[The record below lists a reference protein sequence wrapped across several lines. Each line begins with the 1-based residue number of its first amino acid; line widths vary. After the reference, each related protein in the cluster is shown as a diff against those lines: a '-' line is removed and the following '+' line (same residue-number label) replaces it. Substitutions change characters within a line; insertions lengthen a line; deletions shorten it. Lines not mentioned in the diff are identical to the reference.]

1 MSMQPVPVRRPCIH
15 PLAQGKPPM
24 TAAPPTLDRNWPL
37 VAAVA
42 LMTCVAIGVVFSL
55 AVFLDPMGADT
66 GWPRAGISAAMT
78 FAFLA
83 MGFAGFGWGTLSDRW
98 GPRRVVLCGVL
109 LLGLASILAS
119 RAPSLL
125 AFQLTF
131 GVLIGVAAGAF
142 FAPIIAAT
150 TVSFDKRRSLAVALV
165 SAGMGVAPMTIAPL
179 AGWLVTLYG
188 WRQTML
194 GIGVGTWLVLL
205 PFVRFVRAV
214 PLPAGGPRG
223 APGGTGEMS
232 AREALRTRAFLVL
245 GAAFFAC
252 CAAHSGPIF
261 HTVSYAIGC
270 GLPMVTAV
278 TIYSME
284 GAAGL
289 GGRLL
294 FGVLADR
301 YGPKPVLVAGLVV
314 QAFAA
319 ASYLAVDQLAGFY
332 GVALVFGATYGGTM
346 PLYAALARQ
355 AFHPRILGTVLG
367 AATLLSST
375 GMALGPFVGGWL
387 YDRFGSYAWL
397 YIGSMM
403 VGLAAA
409 GIAMLFPRGQAMP
422 RLSPAV

>member
-1 MSMQPVPVRRPCIH
+1 
-15 PLAQGKPPM
+15 M
-24 TAAPPTLDRNWPL
+24 TDDPRAPPQQDRNWAL
-37 VAAVA
+37 VAAGA

-55 AVFLDPMGADT
+55 AVFLEPMGADT

-78 FAFLA
+78 LAFLA
-83 MGFAGFGWGTLSDRW
+83 MGFAGFGWGALSDRY
-98 GPRRVVLCGVL
+98 GPRRVVLAGVVL
-109 LLGLASILAS
+109 LGAASILAS
-119 RAPSLL
+119 RAASLL
-125 AFQLTF
+125 AFQWTF

-150 TVSFDKRRSLAVALV
+150 TVSFDRRRGLAVALV

-179 AGWLVTLYG
+179 AAWLVTRYG
-188 WRQTML
+188 WRDTMT
-194 GIGVGTWLVLL
+194 GIGVGTWVLLL
-205 PFVRFVRAV
+205 PFVRFIRGV
-214 PLPAGGPRG
+214 PLAA
-223 APGGTGEMS
+223 APGGGAHDATGQAS
-232 AREALRTRAFLVL
+232 ARDALRSRAFLVL
-245 GAAFFAC
+245 AGAFFAC

-270 GLPMVTAV
+270 GLPVVAAV

-301 YGPKPVLVAGLVV
+301 YGPKPVLVAGLLV

-319 ASYLAVDQLAGFY
+319 VSYLAVNQLAGFY

-355 AFHPRILGTVLG
+355 AFAPRILGTVLG

-375 GMALGPFVGGWL
+375 GMALGPFIGGWL

-397 YIGSMM
+397 YIGSMF

-409 GIAMLFPRGQAMP
+409 GIAMLFPR
-422 RLSPAV
+422 PAPAAGAVPA